1 MHSKS
6 VVSLL
11 KGALESEYFY
21 TTLINICNEPMHMKR
36 TLKKFYLK
44 FSYNPLDQQKCSV
57 IVDVVVVFVF
67 LELLF

>member
-1 MHSKS
+1 
-6 VVSLL
+6 
-11 KGALESEYFY
+11 
-21 TTLINICNEPMHMKR
+21 MKR

-67 LELLF
+67 LAFILNRDVETGKEY